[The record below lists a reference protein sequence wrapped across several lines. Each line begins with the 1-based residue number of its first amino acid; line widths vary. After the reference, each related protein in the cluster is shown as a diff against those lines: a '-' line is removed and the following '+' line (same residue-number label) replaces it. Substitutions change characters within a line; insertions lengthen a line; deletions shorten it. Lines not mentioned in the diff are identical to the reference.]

1 MLILLGL
8 YQSYDTNGIK
18 VLLIFV
24 MYNFYIFVL
33 QSMWRITPKGLKEAK
48 NIFDIKKGIDLGF
61 TKENAEKKEIVF
73 EYFEDSV
80 EFDVSQLG
88 DISQDKDKTIDES
101 FESVGLTRNRR
112 REKTESPKSKIKNWR
127 IRFK

>member
-61 TKENAEKKEIVF
+61 TKENAEKKEMVF

-80 EFDVSQLG
+80 EIEGSQLG